1 MSARM
6 TIKEQRH
13 LSDAIAAM
21 RKSMT
26 LLCRQAASAAGK
38 CLCSYL
44 SSFASTLSAS
54 GIDCSATPFAR
65 ASASMADRARC
76 ISGNAAT
83 ARASPS

>member
-26 LLCRQAASAAGK
+26 LLYRQV
-38 CLCSYL
+38 
-44 SSFASTLSAS
+44 SSGRNLVSFSHFA
-54 GIDCSATPFAR
+54 
-65 ASASMADRARC
+65 
-76 ISGNAAT
+76 
-83 ARASPS
+83 

>member
-26 LLCRQAASAAGK
+26 LLCRQAACAAARINSAASCGTIA
-38 CLCSYL
+38 L
-44 SSFASTLSAS
+44 
-54 GIDCSATPFAR
+54 P
-65 ASASMADRARC
+65 RAR
-76 ISGNAAT
+76 
-83 ARASPS
+83 R